1 MNFKYLI
8 GFIVVFTV
16 LFLIVIIASS
26 FFMFSFGPSESSL
39 YTKVLGFFMRY
50 PFNCDQGGTTGKQ
63 SFLILILNGISWGA
77 FFYLV
82 TRGRQTIRRK

>member
-8 GFIVVFTV
+8 VFMVAFTV
-16 LFLIVIIASS
+16 LFLIVIIVSS

-39 YTKVLGFFMRY
+39 YAKVLGFFMRY
-50 PFNCDQGGTTGKQ
+50 PFNYDQYGTTGKQ
-63 SFLILILNGISWGA
+63 SFLILILNGLSWGA

-82 TRGRQTIRRK
+82 TRGIQRIRSK